1 MISRRIFST
10 DSDNVSEHLG
20 DTDPFLDGAGHF
32 PGVSQAIDCRG
43 RSAAVIGGAMSGL
56 AAAHALN
63 CLGYTVDLFERQ
75 SYETKRVNCGE
86 AMTAAS
92 MIPLEKTPE
101 NGFVNDVSEFEVAVY
116 TGTDP
121 GRELAGTGVF
131 PSVDGYVTDRNV
143 VERRWAATLE
153 AEGVTVRSGSPV
165 TISMFN
171 SLIDRHDLIV
181 DATGQPSLTSKVTG
195 STGEYSG
202 YMTALNTD
210 VRGDF
215 SDLYP
220 NTRMVLENY
229 AGYAW
234 VFPKSPHRANIGIG
248 WAQRDLP
255 TEYMAAFKQTCERNG
270 WPIPSRDQT
279 NVAIIPQG
287 PSIDPSR
294 VYVPEFNIVRVGDAA
309 GIANRFSGKGI
320 SQAVHSAYIM
330 AEYAANGRLAEYP
343 AVLHKTMRS
352 EYLLAHVVR
361 GVLESNRPD
370 LLGDII
376 AAVSGLD
383 IEDADRT
390 PRYVLSRLL
399 RHPVVFTRLFST
411 PSILRRVY
419 DAYMD
424 NWEYNIPH
432 PGEIRE

>member
-1 MISRRIFST
+1 MISRRVLPT
-10 DSDNVSEHLG
+10 DVDRVSG
-20 DTDPFLDGAGHF
+20 YSVDTDPFLDGAGHF
-32 PGVSQAIDCRG
+32 PGVSRAIDCRG
-43 RSAAVIGGAMSGL
+43 QSAAVIGGAMGGL

-63 CLGYTVDLFERQ
+63 RLGYTVELFERQ
-75 SYETKRVNCGE
+75 SYESKRVNCGE

-101 NGFVNDVSEFEVAVY
+101 NGFVNDVPEFEVEVY
-116 TGTDP
+116 TETNPD
-121 GRELAGTGVF
+121 RELAGTGAF
-131 PSVDGYVTDRNV
+131 PSGDGYVTDRNV

-153 AEGVTVRSGSPV
+153 ADGVTVRSGSPV
-165 TISMFN
+165 AKSEFN
-171 SLIDRHDLIV
+171 SLIGRHDLVV

-195 STGEYSG
+195 STDEYSG
-202 YMTALNTD
+202 YMTALNAD
-210 VRGDF
+210 VEGGF
-215 SDLYP
+215 SDICP
-220 NTRMVLENY
+220 NTRMVFENY

-255 TEYMAAFKQTCERNG
+255 SDYMEAFKQACERNG
-270 WPIPSRDQT
+270 WPIPSRAQT

-287 PSIDPSR
+287 PSLNPSR
-294 VYVPEFNIVRVGDAA
+294 MYAPEFNVVRVGDAA
-309 GIANRFSGKGI
+309 GVANRFSGKGI

-330 AEYAANGRLAEYP
+330 AEYAANDRLAEYP
-343 AVLHKTMRS
+343 AMLHKTMHP

-361 GVLESNRPD
+361 GVLESNRPY
-370 LLGDII
+370 LLGEIV

-390 PRYVLSRLL
+390 PRAVLLRLL
-399 RHPVVFTRLFST
+399 RHPVVFARLLST

-424 NWEYNIPH
+424 NWEYRIPCFTY
-432 PGEIRE
+432 